1 MEAYL
6 LENLLWR
13 ELSTFWHFS
22 WSDTSGSMAWV
33 LFADKDVELGWL
45 EYILSTD
52 IGSLFP
58 ARPWLLSVFKGNCI
72 HNSLIIVSNR
82 EMPTDQRDIKKGRM
96 KKMCRTLPYL
106 FFWIGGNLEQNLL
119 PSRTDCSSSWPT
131 NKWHITNQRQFV
143 SVNSCNRFNGHFIR
157 LIDIPHG

>member
-1 MEAYL
+1 MEAHL
-6 LENLLWR
+6 LENLLGR

-58 ARPWLLSVFKGNCI
+58 TRPWLLSVFCI

-82 EMPTDQRDIKKGRM
+82 EIPTVQQDIKKGER
-96 KKMCRTLPYL
+96 KKMCRTLQYL
-106 FFWIGGNLEQNLL
+106 FFWMGGNLRQNLL
-119 PSRTDCSSSWPT
+119 LSCSVCSSSRPT
-131 NKWHITNQRQFV
+131 NKWHITNQCQFV
-143 SVNSCNRFNGHFIR
+143 SVNSCNRFNRRFI
-157 LIDIPHG
+157 LMIDIPHG